1 MRATIVLFDI
11 DGTLIDAGGAG
22 RASMAQAF
30 EEVAGRRDVGDF
42 PYGGMTDLAIA
53 RQGLRAAGKDEPAHV
68 ERLLAR
74 YLVHLEHHV
83 ARTERFRVLP
93 GVGAILD
100 RLAAEEHLEV
110 GLGTGNLIR
119 GAELKLRRGALWE
132 RFAFGGFGSDHEER
146 PVLLQHGVAR
156 GRARLEARGR
166 ADPARVVVIG
176 DTPKDVA
183 AAHAIG
189 AACIAVATGHFTAAA
204 LAPTG
209 ADLVVDTLED
219 PRALEHVLGR

>member
-1 MRATIVLFDI
+1 LRSTIVLFDI

-22 RASMAQAF
+22 RASMELAF
-30 EEVAGRRDVGDF
+30 EEVAGRRDVAAF

-68 ERLLAR
+68 ERLLER
-74 YLVHLEHHV
+74 YLHHLEHHV

-100 RLAAEEHLEV
+100 RLEQEAHLEV

-146 PVLLQHGVAR
+146 PVLLQHGVER
-156 GRARLEARGR
+156 GRARLAARRREGS
-166 ADPARVVVIG
+166 ARVVVIG

-189 AACIAVATGHFTAAA
+189 ATCVAVATGHFTADS

-219 PRALEHVLGR
+219 PRALAAILE

>member
-1 MRATIVLFDI
+1 MRSTIVLFDI

-22 RASMAQAF
+22 RASMELAF
-30 EEVAGRRDVGDF
+30 EEVAGRRDVGSF

-74 YLVHLEHHV
+74 YLHHLEHHV

-93 GVGAILD
+93 GVGAMLD
-100 RLAAEEHLEV
+100 RLDQEAHLEV
-110 GLGTGNLIR
+110 GLGTGNLMR

-146 PVLLQHGVAR
+146 PVLLSHGVER
-156 GRARLEARGR
+156 GRARLAARR
-166 ADPARVVVIG
+166 REDPARVVVVG

-189 AACIAVATGHFTAAA
+189 AICVAVATGHFSAAA
-204 LAPTG
+204 LTPTG
-209 ADLVVDTLED
+209 ADLVVDSLDD
-219 PRALEHVLGR
+219 PRALAAILG